1 MQDYC
6 FFNFRCLKPDRFW
19 GYDVFMWNHLLSNA
33 GYIVLGLLFV
43 LIVCLKERKESGV
56 SCVSCVSCVR
66 DMSKGVCHSYQ
77 LFKTM
82 GLVLAM
88 IGVMSSCYHFCPT
101 DVNFQFDVTY
111 MYLLTILMAINLFKS
126 RHPDLTPHAASA
138 SFTLLAYTVAMGVR
152 NA

>member
-6 FFNFRCLKPDRFW
+6 FFNFRCLKPEKFW
-19 GYDVFMWNHLLSNA
+19 GYDVYMWNHLLSNI

-43 LIVCLKERKESGV
+43 LIVCIKECWDE
-56 SCVSCVSCVR
+56 R
-66 DMSKGVCHSYQ
+66 DKSKRPLKGVCHSYQ

-111 MYLLTILMAINLFKS
+111 MYLLAILMAINLFKG
-126 RHPDLTPHAASA
+126 RHPDLTPQAASA

-152 NA
+152 KA

>member
-43 LIVCLKERKESGV
+43 LIVCIKERKESGV
-56 SCVSCVSCVR
+56 RR

-77 LFKTM
+77 LFK
-82 GLVLAM
+82 
-88 IGVMSSCYHFCPT
+88 
-101 DVNFQFDVTY
+101 
-111 MYLLTILMAINLFKS
+111 
-126 RHPDLTPHAASA
+126 
-138 SFTLLAYTVAMGVR
+138 
-152 NA
+152 